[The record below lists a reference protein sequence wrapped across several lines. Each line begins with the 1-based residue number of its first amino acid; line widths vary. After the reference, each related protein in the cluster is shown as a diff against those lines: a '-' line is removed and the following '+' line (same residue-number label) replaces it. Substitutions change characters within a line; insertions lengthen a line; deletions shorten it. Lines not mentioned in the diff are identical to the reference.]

1 MSTLNTATQV
11 INTLVEATKLP
22 KAYVENGASLWVLS
36 IKDMIARAKKQG
48 SGSTLI
54 TKGGY
59 ITTRQTK
66 ETISSLPF
74 FQSMEVTTFGCKVK
88 EDKVSAAYS
97 SLIWKQDGHEYPY
110 NTKLQ
115 FSVKL
120 CQEICLAAL
129 GKAGLGM
136 LFTHQLED
144 HPNSTPLELL
154 KGVTSPA
161 MWWNKLQKVLL
172 CSDLQIQL
180 LVVVD
185 ASKIQNKVVSKVYGS
200 TDQYAFDFDVTEH
213 IVGFQ
218 VVSANNPQYIWG
230 LGLPKDVV
238 QVVTASE
245 EETVTFYKSVE
256 EIPLTTKNAES
267 QLRKFFISFLNDN
280 EEYHADQEA
289 GRAKFLE
296 TGIKSAKLKT
306 WLTLDGNLDKANNW
320 LARVKFTPKSA
331 TKSVDLETKTIAKE
345 TRQAA
350 KAAGAIIPPV
360 EEKKEEPKPALAS
373 TFASDEDDEWGISS
387 DE

>member
-1 MSTLNTATQV
+1 MTTLNTASQV
-11 INTLVEATKLP
+11 IKTLVEATKLP

-59 ITTRQTK
+59 ITTLQNK
-66 ETISSLPF
+66 ETVVTLPF
-74 FQSMEVTTFGCKVK
+74 FQSMQVTTFGCKVK
-88 EDKVSAAYS
+88 EDKVTATYS
-97 SLIWKQDGHEYPY
+97 DLSWKQEGHQYPY

-115 FSVKL
+115 FSIKL
-120 CQEICLAAL
+120 CQDICLAAL
-129 GKAGLGM
+129 GEDGLRM
-136 LFTHQLED
+136 LFSSQLED
-144 HPNSTPLELL
+144 NPNSTPLELL
-154 KGVTSPA
+154 KGITNPA
-161 MWWNKLQKVLL
+161 IWWNKLQKVLL
-172 CSDLQIQL
+172 SSDLQIQL

-185 ASKIQNKVVSKVYGS
+185 ASKIQNAVLKKVYG
-200 TDQYAFDFDVTEH
+200 TTEDAFHFDVTEH

-289 GRAKFLE
+289 GKAKFLE

-306 WLTLDGNLDKANNW
+306 WLAVEGNLDKANKW
-320 LARVKFTPKSA
+320 LAKVKFTPKTSTA
-331 TKSVDLETKTIAKE
+331 KVELETKAVAKE